1 MIPQANPAPPLKLI
15 IIGDS
20 AFAEVA
26 YEYFTIDSPYEVVAF
41 SVESAYLKRT
51 ELFGLPI
58 VAFESLPTHFPANE
72 YAFYVATV
80 YTQLNRLRT
89 RLCKQMKMWSYTP
102 ASYISSKAS
111 VWRNVTVGEHC
122 FIFENNVIQP
132 FSSIGNNVVLWSG
145 NHIGHHSTIGDNTFI
160 ASHAVIS
167 GFVDIGR
174 NCFVGVNATFGN
186 NLQIGDDCVIG
197 AGALVTKNVP
207 ADHVIRGGSSE
218 LVAGAKRLQRVR
230 E

>member
-1 MIPQANPAPPLKLI
+1 MTEKNTPKSTLKLI
-15 IIGDS
+15 IVGDS

-26 YEYFTIDSPYEVVAF
+26 YEYFTVDSPYEVVAF
-41 SVESAYLKRT
+41 AVELGYLKQE
-51 ELFGLPI
+51 ELFGLPV
-58 VAFESLPTHFPANE
+58 VAMESLPTRFPAGE

-89 RLCKQMKMWSYTP
+89 RLYKQMKSWNYAP
-102 ASYISSKAS
+102 ASYISSRAA
-111 VWRNVTVGEHC
+111 VWRNATLGEHC
-122 FIFENNVIQP
+122 FVFENNVIQP
-132 FSSIGNNVVLWSG
+132 FCTIGNNVVLWSG
-145 NHIGHHSTIGDNTFI
+145 NHIGHHSTIGDNAFI

-167 GFVDIGR
+167 GFVDVGR

-197 AGALVTKNVP
+197 AGALVTKSVA

-218 LVAGAKRLQRVR
+218 PAVGARRLHRVR